1 MTNLTSVFIFVPGA
15 LEAALFL
22 IIFLGLLGY
31 RRRFT
36 TKMIPESMTYA
47 FLLRFLFQ
55 IGADL
60 IRGQWNPWLLLLL
73 LVLSGLC
80 FAFSRAESKGAHWS
94 ALLVS
99 MILYFGAFQTFTYV
113 KKVKTESVIWEIDES
128 TQSNFKQET
137 VMHFQYEAY
146 PNHGFAV
153 ANSAIANILRSKGG
167 NKTQAQI
174 QAVYHWGAFAGY
186 EVQKISEVPIPL
198 GTEVIPG
205 CDEDCT
211 NPPFPPYSF

>member
-1 MTNLTSVFIFVPGA
+1 MTNLTSLFIFVPGA
-15 LEAALFL
+15 LEAALFIVIL
-22 IIFLGLLGY
+22 LVLLGIK
-31 RRRFT
+31 RKFS
-36 TKMIPESMTYA
+36 TKLIPQSMTYA
-47 FLLRFLFQ
+47 FVLRFLFQ

-60 IRGQWNPWLLLLL
+60 IRGQWNPWLLILLA
-73 LVLSGLC
+73 VLAVISWG
-80 FAFSRAESKGAHWS
+80 FTRSESKGVHWT
-94 ALLVS
+94 AVLVA
-99 MILYFGAFQTFTYV
+99 IVVYFGAFQTLTFV
-113 KKVKTESVIWEIDES
+113 KKMKTETVIWEIDDA

-167 NKTQAQI
+167 NQAQVQI
-174 QAVYHWGAFAGY
+174 QGLYHWGAFAGY
-186 EVQKISEVPIPL
+186 EVQKINDVPIPL

-211 NPPFPPYSF
+211 NPPFKPYSF